1 MAPPRRSRRGKEP
14 VDQTR
19 ESATQGGD
27 RQAPAL
33 PAGAMAEMLREVRD
47 SLREELRGAI
57 RAEIASAFQEHEGRP
72 QAGGPSR
79 PTREKM

>member
-1 MAPPRRSRRGKEP
+1 MAPPRRLRRGKEP

-57 RAEIASAFQEHEGRP
+57 RAEIASAFQERGEGP

-79 PTREKM
+79 QAGEPM